1 MNKKI
6 TIGIT
11 GGIGSG
17 KSTVARLLAEK
28 GYPVIS
34 ADEIAKEITEP
45 GGEAL
50 DKIASII
57 GKDAISPDGTLNRSW
72 LRKEISHNPKTRGIL
87 DSITHP
93 IIQKRSRELRD
104 QAFTSGAGLVFY
116 EAPLLFEA
124 KSDSGLDGVICVH
137 AADSVRIKRVQERDQ
152 RTADEIEKLLNS
164 QMPQEEKMKRSNY
177 LIENNGDK
185 KSLSA
190 ATNKV
195 LGEIRKKFSLP

>member
-1 MNKKI
+1 MKKKI

-45 GGEAL
+45 GSEAL
-50 DKIASII
+50 DKIASKI
-57 GKDAISPDGTLNRSW
+57 GRDAISPDGTLNRSW
-72 LRKEISHNPKTRGIL
+72 LRKEISHNPKVREML

-104 QAFTSGAGLVFY
+104 QAFSAGSDLVFY

-124 KSDSGLDGVICVH
+124 KSNTGLDGVICVH
-137 AADSVRIKRVQERDQ
+137 AEDPIRIQRVRERDQ
-152 RTADEIEKLLNS
+152 RSLEEIEKLLKS
-164 QMPQEEKMKRSNY
+164 QMPQAEKMKLSNY
-177 LIENNGDK
+177 WIENNGDK
-185 KSLSA
+185 KSLLA

-195 LGEIRKKFSLP
+195 MEEIKKKFSLP